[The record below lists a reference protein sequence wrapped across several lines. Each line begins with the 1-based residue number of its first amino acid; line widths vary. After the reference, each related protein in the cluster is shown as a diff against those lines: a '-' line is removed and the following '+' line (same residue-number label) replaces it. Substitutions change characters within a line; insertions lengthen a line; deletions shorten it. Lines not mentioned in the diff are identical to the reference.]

1 MQLPGKTAV
10 VTGAASGIGRAMAE
24 RFTAIGMS
32 VVLADIEEPRLRE
45 VARDL
50 SGAGAAVVAVV
61 CDVTSRAAVEEL
73 ATAAESQFGTVHLL
87 CNNAGVSGG
96 GGPIW
101 STTDNDWNWVM
112 GVNVMGVVHGLQV
125 FVPRMLASGEEC
137 HVVNTSS
144 VSGLSTGPHSI
155 YGVAK
160 HAVTRL
166 SEITWYDLRATG
178 APVGMSVLCPCIVA
192 THIVTAERNRPE
204 HLRDELDSAL
214 AERRRA
220 AMLAGEQRFLS
231 EGMRPSEVADA
242 VVDGV
247 QAGRFWI
254 FVPPDLVKAEVDR
267 RMRSIL
273 DEADPPPPW
282 DNLWRRSPASAAAE

>member
-1 MQLPGKTAV
+1 MQLSGKTAL

-24 RFTAIGMS
+24 RFASAGMK
-32 VVLADIEEPRLRE
+32 VVLADIEEPLLRE
-45 VARDL
+45 VERDL
-50 SGAGAAVVAVV
+50 RGAGATVAAVP
-61 CDVTSRAAVEEL
+61 CDVSSRAAVEQL
-73 ATAAESQFGTVHLL
+73 ATAAETHFGTVHLL

-96 GGPIW
+96 GAPIW

-166 SEITWYDLRATG
+166 SEIAWYDLRATG
-178 APVGMSVLCPCIVA
+178 APVGISVLCPCIVA
-192 THIVTAERNRPE
+192 THIVTAERNRPD

-231 EGMRPSEVADA
+231 EGMQPSEVADA
-242 VVDGV
+242 VVQGV

-267 RMRSIL
+267 RMKAIL
-273 DEADPPPPW
+273 SEADPPPAW
-282 DNLWRRSPASAAAE
+282 DNVWRRQPSGR